1 MKQVKESTAK
11 RKRNRHKSNMPRI
24 QTLRKSKKY
33 RAQTHDRFKK
43 GKKWQKFYGSKVW
56 RDLRAAKLADQPI
69 CERCLKHD
77 IIRAATEVHH
87 FRKFGSFPTEQE
99 QWYWFLNYD
108 NLISLCHQCHN
119 EIHRTCDNN
128 WVIGYD

>member
-11 RKRNRHKSNMPRI
+11 RKRDRHKSNMPRI

-33 RAQTHDRFKK
+33 RAQTHDKFKK

-87 FRKFGSFPTEQE
+87 KKVFGSFPTETE
-99 QWYWFLNYD
+99 QWYWFLDYN
-108 NLISLCHQCHN
+108 NLVSLCHQCHQYVHQHGDADFI
-119 EIHRTCDNN
+119 ERFD
-128 WVIGYD
+128 